1 MPARTGK
8 EFLQGLRDERQIWV
22 GHERVRDVAG
32 HPALA
37 GAARFVASLFDLQH
51 EAASVCLMPDPETG
65 EPINVSHLIPRSRAD
80 LARRH
85 GCLERIAE
93 WSVGVM
99 GRTPD
104 YMNVTFAGFA
114 GRSDEWAIGGNEQGA
129 QNLVHYQKKLARE
142 DLSLTH
148 TIINSSVDMSRGKH
162 PIGHDPVQLHKVED
176 TEHGILVRGS

>member
-37 GAARFVASLFDLQH
+37 GAARG
-51 EAASVCLMPDPETG
+51 AAARSALRRAAAPVCLAPDPEPG
-65 EPINVSHLIPRSRAD
+65 EPINVSHLIPRARAD

-104 YMNVTFAGFA
+104 YMNVTFAGCA
-114 GRSDEWAIGGNEQGA
+114 GR
-129 QNLVHYQKKLARE
+129 
-142 DLSLTH
+142 
-148 TIINSSVDMSRGKH
+148 
-162 PIGHDPVQLHKVED
+162 
-176 TEHGILVRGS
+176 